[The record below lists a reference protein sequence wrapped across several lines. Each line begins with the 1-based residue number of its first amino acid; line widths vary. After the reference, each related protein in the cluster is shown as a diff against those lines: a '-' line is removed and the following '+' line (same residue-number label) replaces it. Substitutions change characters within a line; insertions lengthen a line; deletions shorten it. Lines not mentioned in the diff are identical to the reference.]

1 MRITGLANVSTG
13 QLTDAELAAIDALFD
28 GPGDRRRP
36 IDYHGIPVV
45 AHPYGF
51 LAHTCMVLDDDRPD
65 EVSAALWAILSTAE
79 RQGCDWVLFDR
90 DEPV

>member
-13 QLTDAELAAIDALFD
+13 HLTDAELAAVEALFD
-28 GPGDRRRP
+28 GPDDLRRP

-65 EVSAALWAILSTAE
+65 EVSAALWEILSTAE
-79 RQGCDWVLFDR
+79 HAGCDWVLFDR
-90 DEPV
+90 DEAG